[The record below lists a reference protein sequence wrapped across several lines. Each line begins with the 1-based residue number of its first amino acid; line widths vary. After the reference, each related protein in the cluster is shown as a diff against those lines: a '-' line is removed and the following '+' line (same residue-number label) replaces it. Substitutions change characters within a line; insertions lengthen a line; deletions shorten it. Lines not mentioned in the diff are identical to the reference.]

1 MIIDKRGINMK
12 KIIKLFVIAV
22 SVCTFAGC
30 NGSNN
35 SSNISVSTVYSGISP
50 MAEGTLVEMND
61 NYISN
66 YYGIDV
72 ADLQEY
78 VFAQSDDPKSAE
90 TIIIFKCQDGEKRKL
105 YVQAVENALNQK
117 YDELTNYDLPDEA
130 KLVKQSKIKKSDDLV
145 YLVISDKSKE
155 MNKIIKDSIS

>member
-1 MIIDKRGINMK
+1 MK

-22 SVCTFAGC
+22 SLCTFAGC

-35 SSNISVSTVYSGISP
+35 SSNISISTVYSGISP

-130 KLVKQSKIKKSDDLV
+130 KLVKQSKIRKSDDLV

>member
-22 SVCTFAGC
+22 SLCTFAGC

-35 SSNISVSTVYSGISP
+35 SGNISVSTVYSGISP

-130 KLVKQSKIKKSDDLV
+130 KLVKQSKIRKSDDLV

>member
-1 MIIDKRGINMK
+1 MK
-12 KIIKLFVIAV
+12 KMIKLFAIVMAV
-22 SVCTFAGC
+22 CSLAGC
-30 NGSNN
+30 NNN
-35 SSNISVSTVYSGISP
+35 GNDSNISVSMVYSGISP
-50 MAEGTLVEMND
+50 MAESNLVEMND

-105 YVQAVENALNQK
+105 YIEAVENALNQK

-130 KLVKQSKIKKSDDLV
+130 KLVKQSKIMKSNDLV

>member
-1 MIIDKRGINMK
+1 MK
-12 KIIKLFVIAV
+12 KMIKLFAIVMAV
-22 SVCTFAGC
+22 CSLAGC
-30 NGSNN
+30 NNN
-35 SSNISVSTVYSGISP
+35 GNDSNISVSTVYSGISP
-50 MAEGTLVEMND
+50 MAESNLVEMND

-105 YVQAVENALNQK
+105 YIEAVENALNQK

-130 KLVKQSKIKKSDDLV
+130 KLVKQSKIMKSNDLV